1 MWCKTKKIFLTILKF
16 SYIICLLIGKI
27 CKENLIVKLNKM
39 LTKNKLHPK
48 FWTQT
53 RLEVQFK
60 E

>member
-1 MWCKTKKIFLTILKF
+1 M
-16 SYIICLLIGKI
+16 CLLKGKI

>member
-1 MWCKTKKIFLTILKF
+1 M
-16 SYIICLLIGKI
+16 CLLRGKI

-48 FWTQT
+48 FWIQT
-53 RLEVQFK
+53 RVGVQFK